1 MKFRIGDKLKVINI
15 KHCQSCNIGEI
26 VKVVDVEE
34 ICKRYSCKTSEGLVF
49 YFEESE
55 LEKLDFTKA
64 DLKDGDIVT
73 YRNGERR
80 LVNAT
85 DKEIVYIQNPNSLS
99 FPFWK
104 LRNDLTNKDGEKYDI
119 VKVERATKYEMVF
132 ERNEEILDEA
142 EKKYLA
148 DVIRPF
154 KNEVQHIVKYDN
166 PLHIEKEYLR
176 IKLINNEEINF
187 PDFEEGSMYKRMER
201 DKKYT
206 LEELGL

>member
-73 YRNGERR
+73 YRNGVRR

-85 DKEIVYIQNPNSLS
+85 NAKIVFIHNSNILS
-99 FPFWK
+99 FDFCDF
-104 LRNDLTNKDGEKYDI
+104 RDNLTNRKGKEYDI

-132 ERNEEILDEA
+132 ERKEEILNET

-148 DVIRPF
+148 EVIRPF
-154 KNEVQHIVKYDN
+154 RKDIMFISKIGFDGEEFLKIDFKRPANSFSLPFFEKN
-166 PLHIEKEYLR
+166 
-176 IKLINNEEINF
+176 
-187 PDFEEGSMYKRMER
+187 SMYKGMKA
-201 DKKYT
+201 DQKYK
-206 LEELGL
+206 LEELGIRG